1 MYFQGAGPLIRINI
15 TEWLLASPHCHTL
28 FDSEK
33 ILEDRIHYIQKN
45 IIREAIVTRH
55 DAIDDVQIYQM
66 IIVTTDRDPNLGKF
80 QTITFRGTMGLMND
94 LEKAF
99 LLALK

>member
-1 MYFQGAGPLIRINI
+1 MYFQGAGHLVRINI
-15 TEWLLASPHCHTL
+15 TEWYNNSPNCYTL

-33 ILEDRIHYIQKN
+33 ILDPRIHYIQKN
-45 IIREAIVTRH
+45 IIREVIVTQH
-55 DAIDDVQIYQM
+55 ETMDDIQMYQM
-66 IIVTTDRDPNLGKF
+66 VIVTTDRDPNLGKF
-80 QTITFRGTMGLMND
+80 QTITFRGPFNSITD